1 MYFRYTGVRV
11 RNLQRSLYFYTK
23 VMGMKAHLKG
33 EMWHGGVWVELKS
46 PNSSQRLE
54 LNYYP
59 PSTKYHEKFK
69 TGSELDHLAFWVKD
83 VDQRY
88 RELLRKGAKKGIAPF
103 QQGKYRFAFVK
114 DPDEIW
120 IELIGR
126 GKRRSQEQ
134 SGLTA
139 RGRKRDRDSS

>member
-11 RNLQRSLYFYTK
+11 RDLQRSLRFYTK

-33 EMWHGGVWVELKS
+33 QMWHGGVWVELKS
-46 PNSSQRLE
+46 PHSSQRLE

-59 PSTKYHEKFK
+59 PGTKYHEAFR
-69 TGSELDHLAFWVKD
+69 TGSEMDHIAFWVKD
-83 VDQRY
+83 VDRKYQ
-88 RELLRKGAKKGIAPF
+88 ELLKKGAKKGIAPF

-114 DPDEIW
+114 DPDGIW

-126 GKRRSQEQ
+126 
-134 SGLTA
+134 
-139 RGRKRDRDSS
+139 RKPPPE